1 MRPFHRQ
8 RHTIVFCYIRRQN
21 YSQLLPGVIV
31 VKLKVIYW
39 THLCGIQPAGLTSS
53 AQAVF
58 ALDTS
63 VCMLREDDEI
73 TLCF

>member
-8 RHTIVFCYIRRQN
+8 RHTIVFCYIRSQN

-31 VKLKVIYW
+31 VKLKVMQESI
-39 THLCGIQPAGLTSS
+39 GRIQPAGLTSS